1 MADKATF
8 HDTGF
13 NITCIDTELSR
24 PGLAACYLIEHKGM
38 AGFVDTGVNSTVPL
52 LLDVLARKR
61 IPVENVAYVMPTHVH
76 LDHAGGAGA
85 LMEQLPNAHLL
96 IHPRGARHLID
107 PQKLEA
113 GAMAVYGEESFRRL
127 YGELVPIA
135 AERVTEVSDGYTLDF
150 NGRTLRF
157 FDTPGHAKHHYCIH
171 DELSEGLFTGDTFG
185 ASYPELNG
193 GRQRFIF
200 PPTTPI
206 QFDPQAWHSTLS
218 RLMELQPKRIF
229 VTHYG
234 KHENLQPLLNQL
246 RGWINEYVDLAH
258 EYADRPQR
266 QSVLRAALM
275 QASIN
280 TLLDSGCTV
289 PISEMKRL
297 LAMDMELNAQGLD
310 YWLGHYS
317 PVAGKA

>member
-1 MADKATF
+1 
-8 HDTGF
+8 
-13 NITCIDTELSR
+13 
-24 PGLAACYLIEHKGM
+24 LI
-38 AGFVDTGVNSTVPL
+38 
-52 LLDVLARKR
+52 
-61 IPVENVAYVMPTHVH
+61 
-76 LDHAGGAGA
+76 
-85 LMEQLPNAHLL
+85 
-96 IHPRGARHLID
+96 
-107 PQKLEA
+107 
-113 GAMAVYGEESFRRL
+113 
-127 YGELVPIA
+127 
-135 AERVTEVSDGYTLDF
+135 
-150 NGRTLRF
+150 
-157 FDTPGHAKHHYCIH
+157 
-171 DELSEGLFTGDTFG
+171 
-185 ASYPELNG
+185 
-193 GRQRFIF
+193 
-200 PPTTPI
+200 
-206 QFDPQAWHSTLS
+206 
-218 RLMELQPKRIF
+218 
-229 VTHYG
+229 HYG